1 MKKPIDVAKEVLEVE
16 SRAVRNLIE
25 KLDSNFEQAVEL
37 LFNCRGRVVLTG
49 VGKSGLIAR
58 KIAATLSS
66 TGTPA
71 IFMHAADAVHG
82 DLGVITSEDV
92 ILAISYS
99 GETDEIKKLL
109 NFIKRIGVKLIAITG
124 NRRSALARHADIVL
138 DSSVDRE
145 ACPLGLVPT
154 SSTTA
159 ALALGDA
166 LAIALMVKKNFTSDD
181 FAMVH
186 PGGSLGRRLLKV
198 KHLMHTGDELPVVH
212 VDDSMKKVIEIM
224 TEKKFGTAAVVDDSF
239 KIAGI
244 ITDGDLRRGLLRD
257 PAMLEKK
264 ARDFMTPNPVV
275 IDEEELATKALN
287 LMEKRKITCLLVPDK
302 EGRLKGLIHLH
313 DLWRT
318 EMF

>member
-1 MKKPIDVAKEVLEVE
+1 MTFAN
-16 SRAVRNLIE
+16 S
-25 KLDSNFEQAVEL
+25 
-37 LFNCRGRVVLTG
+37 GRT
-49 VGKSGLIAR
+49 
-58 KIAATLSS
+58 
-66 TGTPA
+66 
-71 IFMHAADAVHG
+71 
-82 DLGVITSEDV
+82 ITRDM
-92 ILAISYS
+92 
-99 GETDEIKKLL
+99 TDEIRKLL

-224 TEKKFGTAAVVDDSF
+224 TEKKFGTAAVVDNNF

-287 LMEKRKITCLLVPDK
+287 LMEKRKITCLLVPDR

-313 DLWRT
+313 DLCGRRCSD
-318 EMF
+318 EGKARKAQAGCH